1 MRKCLSLISLAVVA
15 MSLVA
20 PQSALAQYTKVRTA
34 ESTAKVE
41 AKEANPRVNL
51 DMTTK
56 TLKGGAASFAQ
67 AKGVRST
74 LVLAGTQAAAPV
86 LKANASSVLYGAVVY
101 NGEWTQETQAP
112 GIYSMPVGGTPSS
125 PPVFLKNEMA
135 IYSGCLAGDVYV
147 TTLKQSI
154 LGIIT
159 VITHNVYDATTW
171 ELLYSKSG
179 SNQTLAPDMTYDPT
193 TDQVYG
199 TFINAA
205 GNGYVFGK
213 FDVDNCTVT
222 EIAAVDA
229 GFNGIAT
236 APDGTIYGITG
247 DGALYKVDKATG
259 ATTLV
264 GDTGLATHYLVS
276 ATCDPVSGTLYYTL
290 SPEDETGWLYT
301 INKET
306 AAATAVYQFPG
317 DSEVV
322 GLYIPAPA
330 AEDKAPAATS
340 EVVLDFSQGSLTGNV
355 KFTAPISLY
364 DGTAVAAG
372 TEGLT
377 YHIKANGEEIAT
389 AATTYGAEVNAEVTL
404 PTAGEYKFVVTVSNE
419 VGESPKMTAKAFV
432 GNDVPK
438 APANV
443 ALVYQDGKMKLTWDA
458 VTASVNGGYVD
469 PEAITYTVTRLNDN
483 VVVSEGEAA
492 TSFEEAIE
500 VPAELTVYQYSVKA
514 VFSELVSAEAKS
526 NAWTLGSILPPYS
539 NSFDDEASIDGF
551 TVIDNNG
558 DGKTWKWYEG
568 AVRAQY
574 NSKMAMDDW
583 FVSPGFK
590 LEAGKYYGFSV
601 KARANGNTYPEKL
614 EIKMGSAPTPEGM
627 TIELV
632 PVTTLEGK
640 EYVTLTASIIPEASG
655 IYYIGFHGVSDAN
668 MFYLYIDDFVL
679 GDAKETGAPAAA
691 TNLVVTPD
699 QSGALKAN
707 LAFTTPDKNI
717 AGEEITSL
725 TKVEVYNGE
734 TLLETIENPAVGI
747 VIEKPYD
754 NLTNGVN
761 TFSVIAYNEAGAGL
775 SAETSAFVGIN
786 VPGAPA
792 TATIEEISEGTV
804 KVSWTAP
811 EADVDGKPLNPAN
824 VTYIIAEQQGN
835 SWVPVAEDLTGYTW
849 ENAAVPAGEQDFI
862 QYAVFAKTIAGIG
875 SGTVTGMIAVG
886 TPYALPMAESFPEG
900 GLSYIWGTK
909 KIAGS
914 GSWGIATDGKTFSDV
929 NSQDGD
935 GGFAYFKGQTL
946 NDEGALFTGKI
957 NITGTA
963 PALTFY
969 YLPLGDDDIN
979 ELRIKVDAGEGE
991 QLVQT
996 IVQTGEMGVWKKAT
1010 VNMSAYIGK
1019 TVQIYFDAISLK
1031 KAYTI
1036 IDNIKIGELLANNLA
1051 VTSFSVPASVAAGE
1065 AFSIAVSVENFGTQ
1079 AADSYTVNLYRD
1091 GEVVASKASEAALAS
1106 GEKATFDFS
1115 ETLTPLQEGEHAYYA
1130 EVVYASDEDVTDNK
1144 SATSIVTA
1152 KGNSYPVTTLT
1163 GVKDEATGFASLSW
1177 TAPELNGDQ
1186 AVEFTE
1192 TFDDESYESFTTES
1206 FGIWTLKNFNESA
1219 TYGISNGAGGTVPF
1233 PGSGSGFGYILM
1245 DAESVG
1251 IPASYAG
1258 YNGSEDPKTG
1268 TGRCLEAFAHES
1280 GANDAW
1286 LISPLLSGDAQTI
1299 KFMAHCLNTSYG
1311 PETFE
1316 VLYSTTDQEVAS
1328 FTLVEGASY
1337 TATLNWAEYTAEL
1350 PAGAKYFAIRSTAT
1364 DCFVLA
1370 VDNITFKGFV
1380 DPFAGLEIAGYNIY
1394 RDGVKIN
1401 ESLVTE
1407 TSYLDTT
1414 APDGLHTYV
1423 VTVVYNRGES
1433 KPSNEVTITTSGVE
1447 DIDADAIGANV
1458 TVEARNI
1465 VITDAAGAAVVVV
1478 AADGKVIYNAAGEAR
1493 TVVAVAPGVYVVKV
1507 ATKVVKVAVK

>member
-1 MRKCLSLISLAVVA
+1 MRKCYSLISVAVAVS
-15 MSLVA
+15 SLIV
-20 PQSALAQYTKVRTA
+20 PQTALAQFTKVRAA
-34 ESTAKVE
+34 ESTAKLEV
-41 AKEANPRVNL
+41 KTVDPRVNVE
-51 DMTTK
+51 MSTK
-56 TLKGGAASFAQ
+56 TFSGSAPFAS
-67 AKGVRST
+67 AKSVRSPF
-74 LVLAGTQAAAPV
+74 VSAGTHAVASV
-86 LKANASSVLYGAVVY
+86 LKAGASSVLYGAVVY
-101 NGEWTQETQAP
+101 NGEWSQDNPQF
-112 GIYSMPVGGTPSS
+112 GIYSMPVGGTPSFTE
-125 PPVFLKNEMA
+125 VFLSGDMQ

-147 TTLKQSI
+147 TTVKGSF
-154 LGIIT
+154 LGIPI
-159 VITHNVYDATTW
+159 ITHNVYNATTW
-171 ELLYSKSG
+171 ELLYTKSG
-179 SNQTLAPDMTYDPT
+179 SNQTLAPDMTYDPN
-193 TDQVYG
+193 TDAVYG

-213 FDVDNCTVT
+213 FNIESCTVT
-222 EIAAVDA
+222 EIAAVEA

-247 DGALYKVDKATG
+247 AGNLYTVNKTTG
-259 ATTLV
+259 AATLV
-264 GDTGLATHYLVS
+264 GDTGIATKYLVS
-276 ATCDPVSGTLYYTL
+276 ATCDPVSGTLYYSL

-340 EVVLDFSQGSLTGNV
+340 EIALDFSQGSLTGFV

-377 YHIKANGEEIAT
+377 YRIKANGEVVAT
-389 AATTYGAEVNAEVTL
+389 AATTYGAEVNAEVTV

-419 VGESPKMTAKAFV
+419 VGESPAMSAKAFV

-443 ALVYQDGKMKLTWDA
+443 ALTYQDGKMKLTWDA

-469 PEAITYTVTRLNDN
+469 PEAITYTVTRLSDN
-483 VVVSEGEAA
+483 VVVSEGKAA
-492 TSFEEAIE
+492 TSYEETVA
-500 VPAELTVYQYSVKA
+500 VPEELTVFQYSVKA

-526 NAWTLGSILPPYS
+526 NAWTLGSILPPYT
-539 NSFDDEASIDGF
+539 NSFDDASSIDGF
-551 TVIDNNG
+551 AIIDANG
-558 DGKTWKWYEG
+558 DGKTWKWYDG

-574 NSKMAMDDW
+574 NSKSSMDDW

-590 LEAGKYYGFSV
+590 LEAGKYYAFSIN
-601 KARANGNTYPEKL
+601 ARSNGTSYPEKL
-614 EIKMGSAPTPEGM
+614 EIKMGAAPTVEGM
-627 TIELV
+627 TTTLV
-632 PVTTLEGK
+632 PVTTLDSK
-640 EYVTLTASIIPEASG
+640 EYVTLTASIIPETTG
-655 IYYIGFHGVSDAN
+655 VYYIGFHGVSDAD

-679 GDAKETGAPAAA
+679 GAGMNTGAPAAA
-691 TNLVVTPD
+691 TGLVVTPD
-699 QSGALKAN
+699 PTGALKAN
-707 LAFTTPDKNI
+707 FTFTTPDKSI
-717 AGEEITSL
+717 AGAEITSL

-734 TLLETIENPAVGI
+734 TLLETIENPACGV
-747 VIEKPYD
+747 VIEKSYD

-761 TFSVIAYNEAGAGL
+761 TFSVIAYNEAGAGI

-786 VPGAPA
+786 LPAAPA
-792 TATIEEISEGTV
+792 SASIEEISEGTV
-804 KVSWTAP
+804 RVSWTAP
-811 EADVDGKPLNPAN
+811 AADVDGKPLDPAI
-824 VTYIIAEQQGN
+824 VTYVVAELQGS
-835 SWVPVAEDLTGYTW
+835 SWVPVAENLTGYTW
-849 ENAAVPAGEQDFI
+849 ENAAVPAGEQDFV
-862 QYAVFAKTIAGIG
+862 QYAVFAKTAAGMG
-875 SGTVTGMIAVG
+875 AGTGTDMIAVG

-900 GLSYIWGTK
+900 RLSYIWGTMK
-909 KIAGS
+909 VAGG
-914 GSWGIATDGKTFSDV
+914 GSWDIATDGKTFSDV

-1010 VNMSAYIGK
+1010 VKLSAYIGK

-1036 IDNIKIGELLANNLA
+1036 MDNIKIGELLANNLA
-1051 VTSFSVPASVAAGE
+1051 VTSFSVPASVAVGE
-1065 AFSIAVSVENFGTQ
+1065 AFSIAASVENFGTQ

-1091 GEVVASKASEAALAS
+1091 GEIIASKASEAALAS
-1106 GEKATFDFS
+1106 GEKATFDFA
-1115 ETLTPLQEGEHAYYA
+1115 ETLTPLQEGVHAYYA
-1130 EVVYASDEDVTDNK
+1130 EVVYAADEDTSDNK
-1144 SATSIVTA
+1144 SAVSDVTA
-1152 KGNSYPVTTLT
+1152 KGNNYAVTTLT
-1163 GVKDEATGFASLSW
+1163 GEKDAATGFASLSW
-1177 TAPELNGDQ
+1177 TVPELGGAQ

-1192 TFDDESYESFTTES
+1192 TFDDESYTSFTTES
-1206 FGIWTLKNFNESA
+1206 FGPWTLKNFNENK
-1219 TYGISNGAGGTVPF
+1219 TYGIEGSTF
-1233 PGSGSGFGYILM
+1233 PGSGTPFGYILM
-1245 DAESVG
+1245 DAEAAG
-1251 IPASYAG
+1251 LNAAYAG
-1258 YNGSEDPKTG
+1258 YNGSADLTQG
-1268 TGRCLEAFAHES
+1268 AGRCVQAFAHTS

-1299 KFMAHCLNTSYG
+1299 KFMAACLNDTYG

-1316 VLYSTTDQEVAS
+1316 VLYSTTDQEVGS

-1337 TATLNWAEYTAEL
+1337 TATLSWVEYTAAL

-1364 DCFVLA
+1364 DTFVLS
-1370 VDNITFKGFV
+1370 VDNITFNGFV
-1380 DPFAGLEIAGYNIY
+1380 NPNAGLEIAGYNIY

-1401 ESLVTE
+1401 ESPVTE

-1465 VITDAAGAAVVVV
+1465 VISDAEGADVAIV
-1478 AADGKVIYNAAGEAR
+1478 AADGKVVYSAAGETR

>member
-1 MRKCLSLISLAVVA
+1 

-20 PQSALAQYTKVRTA
+20 PQSALAQYTKVRTAESTA

-56 TLKGGAASFAQ
+56 TLKGRAASFAQ

-101 NGEWTQETQAP
+101 NGEWTQETQTP
-112 GIYSMPVGGTPSS
+112 GIYSMPVGGTPSFT
-125 PPVFLKNEMA
+125 PVFLKNEMK

-147 TTLKQSI
+147 TTVRQSV
-154 LGIIT
+154 LGLFYMT
-159 VITHNVYDATTW
+159 THNVYDASTW
-171 ELLYSKSG
+171 QLLYTKSG
-179 SNQTLAPDMTYDPT
+179 SDNTCAPDMTYDPI
-193 TDQVYG
+193 TDAVYG
-199 TFINAA
+199 TFLSED
-205 GNGYVFGK
+205 GSGYVLGK
-213 FDVDNCTVT
+213 FDIDNCTVT
-222 EIAAVDA
+222 PVGAVPA
-229 GFNGIAT
+229 GFNGIAA
-236 APDGTIYGITG
+236 APDGTLYGITG
-247 DGALYKVDKATG
+247 EGALYTVNKTTG
-259 ATTLV
+259 ASTLV
-264 GDTGLATHYLVS
+264 GNTGLATAYLVS

-290 SPEDETGWLYT
+290 CPEDETGWLYT

-340 EVVLDFSQGSLTGNV
+340 EVALDFSQGSLTGNV
-355 KFTAPISLY
+355 KFTTPISLY

-377 YHIKANGEEIAT
+377 YHIKANGDEIAT
-389 AATTYGAEVNAEVTL
+389 AATTYGAEINAEVTL

-432 GNDVPK
+432 GNDVPE
-438 APANV
+438 APENV
-443 ALVYQDGKMKLTWDA
+443 VLAYADGKMSLTWDA

-469 PEAITYTVTRLNDN
+469 PAAITYTVTRLNDN
-483 VVVSEGEAA
+483 VVVSEGNSA
-492 TSFEEAIE
+492 TSFEEAIVAPE
-500 VPAELTVYQYSVKA
+500 EITVYQYSVKA
-514 VFSELVSAEAKS
+514 VFSDLVSSETKS
-526 NAWTLGSILPPYS
+526 NTVSLGSIVPPYT
-539 NSFDDEASIDGF
+539 NTFDDEASLGGFGIIDA
-551 TVIDNNG
+551 NG
-558 DGKTWKWYEG
+558 DGKTWKWYQG
-568 AVRAQY
+568 TVRMQY
-574 NSKMAMDDW
+574 NSKLDMDDW
-583 FVSPGFK
+583 LVSPAIK

-601 KARANGNTYPEKL
+601 KARANGSSFPERV
-614 EIKMGSAPTPEGM
+614 EVKMGSAATAEGM

-632 PVTTLEGK
+632 PATELKSSEF
-640 EYVTLTASIIPEASG
+640 VTLSASIIPETTGTYFIG
-655 IYYIGFHGVSDAN
+655 IHGISDADSY
-668 MFYLYIDDFVL
+668 YLYIDDFEI
-679 GDAKETGAPAAA
+679 GAAKDTGAPAAA
-691 TNLVVTPD
+691 TDLVVTPD
-699 QSGALKAN
+699 QTGALKAN
-707 LAFTTPDKNI
+707 FAFTTPDKNI
-717 AGEEITSL
+717 AGGEITSL
-725 TKVEVYNGE
+725 TKVEIYNGE
-734 TLLETIENPAVGI
+734 TLLETIDNPAVGV
-747 VIEKPYD
+747 VIEKPYE

-786 VPGAPA
+786 VPDAPA
-792 TATIEEISEGTV
+792 SASIEEISEGTV

-811 EADVDGKPLNPAN
+811 EADVDGKPLDPAN

-835 SWVPVAEDLTGYTW
+835 SWVPIAENLTGYTW

-862 QYAVFAKTIAGIG
+862 QYAVFAKTIAGVG
-875 SGTVTGMIAVG
+875 SSTGTGMIAVG

-900 GLSYIWGTK
+900 GLTYIWGTK
-909 KIAGS
+909 KIAGN
-914 GSWGIATDGKTFSDV
+914 GSWSIATDGETFSDV

-935 GGFAYFKGQTL
+935 GGFAYFKGQSV

-963 PALTFY
+963 PALTFFY
-969 YLPLGDDDIN
+969 MPLGDDDIN

-996 IVQTGEMGVWKKAT
+996 IVQTGEVGVWKKAT
-1010 VNMSAYIGK
+1010 INLSAYIGK
-1019 TVQIYFDAISLK
+1019 TVQIYFDAITLK
-1031 KAYTI
+1031 KVYTI

-1051 VTSFSVPASVAAGE
+1051 VSSFSVPASVAAGE
-1065 AFSIAVSVENFGTQ
+1065 AFSIAVSVDNYGTQ
-1079 AADSYTVNLYRD
+1079 TADSYTVNLYRD
-1091 GEVVASKASEAALAS
+1091 GEVVASKASDAALAS

-1115 ETLTPLQEGEHAYYA
+1115 ETLTPLQEGVHAYYA
-1130 EVVYASDEDVTDNK
+1130 EVVYAADEDTSDNK
-1144 SATSIVTA
+1144 SATTDVTV
-1152 KGNSYPVTTLT
+1152 KGNNYPVTTLT

-1177 TAPELNGDQ
+1177 EAPNLESGE
-1186 AVEFTE
+1186 AIEFTE

-1206 FGIWTLKNFNESA
+1206 FGIWTLKNFNDAA
-1219 TYGISNGAGGTVPF
+1219 TYGIQGATF
-1233 PGSGSGFGYILM
+1233 PGSQSAFGYILM
-1245 DAESVG
+1245 DAEAAG
-1251 IPASYAG
+1251 LNAAYAG
-1258 YNGSEDPKTG
+1258 YNDSADPTTG
-1268 TGRCLEAFAHES
+1268 AGRCVEAFAHQS

-1299 KFMAHCLNTSYG
+1299 KFMAHCLNTQYG

-1337 TATLNWAEYTAEL
+1337 TATIDWAEYTAEL

-1364 DCFVLA
+1364 DVFVLA

-1380 DPFAGLEIAGYNIY
+1380 NPYAGLEIAGYNIY

-1447 DIDADAIGANV
+1447 DIDADALGANV

-1465 VITDAAGAAVVVV
+1465 VISDAAGAAVVVV